1 MASYL
6 TDDAMKTPAWL
17 TGIWLALIILMI
29 GAGQPAN
36 QAGLVVRFG
45 DDRVETY
52 CVSFPEPEI
61 TGRDLLERAG
71 LALEIDEVGM
81 GATVCRLDDVGCP
94 STNCFCAC
102 RGGNC
107 TYWSYWRM
115 GGDEWQYAVVGASA
129 SQVHHGDLQ
138 GWSWGPG
145 SVTEAITPPLASFD
159 DVCGESLPGVSE
171 SAPNDATHASGV
183 TETAPTPIPSLP
195 ADGKPVT
202 FPGSYVY
209 FGLLLLV
216 IAGLAVLA
224 NRRR

>member
-1 MASYL
+1 M
-6 TDDAMKTPAWL
+6 
-17 TGIWLALIILMI
+17 ALIILMI
-29 GAGQPAN
+29 GANQPAN

-45 DDRVETY
+45 DDRVESY
-52 CVSFPEPEI
+52 CVSFPESEI

-115 GGDEWQYAVVGASA
+115 GGDGWQYAVMGASV

-145 SVTEAITPPLASFD
+145 SVTEAIAPPQASFD
-159 DVCGESLPGVSE
+159 AVCGEEVSLPGVSE
-171 SAPNDATHASGV
+171 SAADDASDAPGAA
-183 TETAPTPIPSLP
+183 ETAPTPIPSLP
-195 ADGKPVT
+195 PAGEPAT

-209 FGLLLLV
+209 FGLLILLLG
-216 IAGLAVLA
+216 GLALLA
-224 NRRR
+224 SRRR